1 MKHTVTHSVLALLAG
16 LLLST
21 AAVAAPTAKDAEA
34 LITTSA
40 EKINAI
46 VEGASAYY
54 DTDRERY
61 HREIASVLD
70 PVVDFTTF
78 ARGVMGNMASARY
91 VQSLPEDQREAA
103 RATVPQ
109 FRDVLYHT
117 VIKSYGKIFY
127 NYKGSK
133 FSIKSSELLGK
144 GDRASVTQLVVDPQ
158 GEQYLLQ
165 YTLNTQGDAGWKIQ
179 NVIVEGVN
187 MGQSYRAQFEA
198 ATERYKGDVNEVI
211 KNWPQIME
219 GHE

>member
-1 MKHTVTHSVLALLAG
+1 MEHTVKNALLALAAG
-16 LLLST
+16 LLMS
-21 AAVAAPTAKDAEA
+21 AAALAAPTAKDAEE
-34 LITTSA
+34 LITNSA
-40 EKINAI
+40 NEINVI

-61 HREIASVLD
+61 HKEIAAVLD

-78 ARGVMGNMASARY
+78 AKGVMGNRASERY
-91 VQSLPEDQREAA
+91 VQSLPESEREAA
-103 RATVPQ
+103 RATVPH

-144 GDRASVTQLVVDPQ
+144 GDRASVTQQVIDPQ
-158 GEQYLLQ
+158 GEHYVLQ
-165 YTLNTQGDAGWKIQ
+165 YTLNAQGDQGWKIQ
-179 NVIVEGVN
+179 NVIVDGVN

-198 ATERYKGDVNEVI
+198 AVDRYKGDVNEVI
-211 KNWPQIME
+211 KNWPQIMD

>member
-1 MKHTVTHSVLALLAG
+1 MAIPA
-16 LLLST
+16 
-21 AAVAAPTAKDAEA
+21 AKDAEA

-40 EKINAI
+40 DKINAV

-54 DTDRERY
+54 DTDRARY
-61 HREIASVLD
+61 HTEIAAILD
-70 PVVDFTTF
+70 PVVDFSTF
-78 ARGVMGNMASARY
+78 AKGVMGNTASERY
-91 VQSLPEDQREAA
+91 IQSLPEAGREAA
-103 RATVPQ
+103 RARVPQ

-144 GDRASVTQLVVDPQ
+144 GDRASVTQQVIDPQ
-158 GEQYLLQ
+158 GEHYVRQ
-165 YTLNTQGDAGWKIQ
+165 YTLNAQGDQGWKIQ

-198 ATERYKGDVNEVI
+198 AVDRYKGDVNEVI
-211 KNWPQIME
+211 KNWPQIMD

>member
-1 MKHTVTHSVLALLAG
+1 MKRSLLALVAG
-16 LLLST
+16 LLVSAAAT
-21 AAVAAPTAKDAEA
+21 AAPNAKEAEDV
-34 LITTSA
+34 ITNSA
-40 EKINAI
+40 NAINLI

-61 HREIASVLD
+61 HKEIAAVLD

-78 ARGVMGNMASARY
+78 ARGVMGNMASERY
-91 VQSLPEDQREAA
+91 VQSLPEEKREAA

-133 FSIKSSELLGK
+133 YSIKSSELLGK
-144 GDRASVTQLVVDPQ
+144 GDRASVTQQVIDPQ
-158 GEQYLLQ
+158 GEHYVLQ
-165 YTLNTQGDAGWKIQ
+165 YTLNAQGGQGWKIQ
-179 NVIVEGVN
+179 NVIVDGVN

-198 ATERYKGDVNEVI
+198 AVDRYQGNVNEVI
-211 KNWPQIME
+211 KNWPQIMDGRE
-219 GHE
+219 